1 MSLCTLEINLSA
13 IKNNYLLLQDIC
25 KTSLVGAAVKA
36 NGYGLGAVQI
46 SKALIEE
53 NCRHFF
59 VASSEEGVNL
69 RKALASWHESVFRH
83 CEKNYTVIRRSNPV
97 KNSVSQNFFNYFSG
111 LQQCFAPRNDGSSI
125 HATTPKALDNDV
137 NILVLN
143 GVFEHDALELI
154 EYNLTPVLNNLKQIE
169 IWQKFSNLKNRLLPC
184 YLHFN
189 TGINRLGLT
198 HNEIE
203 QLINNRD
210 LLKGLDLQYIISH
223 LAVSEEIDNPYNLE
237 QLNRFKTYLQYFPNV
252 KASLANSG
260 GIFLGQDYHFDLAR
274 PGAALYGLN
283 PVIDLSNNLSYKE
296 EFEGDTERR
305 TAAYINVREDSS
317 TGSTYKLPLEG
328 GYSRGLQNPVT
339 LKAPIIHLQNL
350 TLDSHIG
357 YNMTFTT
364 ERDSVIA
371 TLPLGYADGFSRN
384 FSNQGEVFINGRS
397 VPIVGRISM
406 DLINIDVTDLPPL
419 DIFLGQEA
427 EIIGNYCTPD
437 KIASIIG
444 TIGYEVLTSLGSR
457 YKRIYK

>member
-59 VASSEEGVNL
+59 VATSEEGVNL

-111 LQQCFAPRNDGSSI
+111 LPRRFAPRNDGSSI

-189 TGINRLGLT
+189 TGINRFGLS
-198 HNEIE
+198 HSEIE

-223 LAVSEEIDNPYNLE
+223 LAISEEIDNPYNLE

-260 GIFLGQDYHFDLAR
+260 GIFLGQDYHFDLVR

-283 PVIDLSNNLSYKE
+283 PLTK
-296 EFEGDTERR
+296 
-305 TAAYINVREDSS
+305 
-317 TGSTYKLPLEG
+317 
-328 GYSRGLQNPVT
+328 NPVT

-371 TLPLGYADGFSRN
+371 TLPFGYADGFSRN

-457 YKRIYK
+457 YKRMYTR

>member
-13 IKNNYLLLQDIC
+13 IKNNYRLLQNIC
-25 KTSLVGAAVKA
+25 KNSLVGAVVKA

-59 VASSEEGVNL
+59 VASNEEGINV
-69 RKALASWHESVFRH
+69 RKALE
-83 CEKNYTVIRRSNPV
+83 I
-97 KNSVSQNFFNYFSG
+97 
-111 LQQCFAPRNDGSSI
+111 
-125 HATTPKALDNDV
+125 DV

-154 EYNLTPVLNNLKQIE
+154 EYNLIPVLNNLKQIE
-169 IWQKFSNLKNRLLPC
+169 IWQKCGNLKNRLLPC

-189 TGINRLGLT
+189 TGINRLGLSA
-198 HNEIE
+198 NEIE

-210 LLKGLDLQYIISH
+210 LLKGLNLQYVISH
-223 LAVSEEIDNPYNLE
+223 LAISEEIDNPYNLE
-237 QLNRFKTYLQYFPNV
+237 QLNKFKAYLRSFPST

-260 GIFLGQDYHFDLAR
+260 GIFLGQDYHFDLVR

-283 PVIDLSNNLSYKE
+283 PLM
-296 EFEGDTERR
+296 
-305 TAAYINVREDSS
+305 
-317 TGSTYKLPLEG
+317 
-328 GYSRGLQNPVT
+328 QNPVT

-364 ERDSVIA
+364 KRDSVIA
-371 TLPLGYADGFSRN
+371 TLPLGYADGYSRN
-384 FSNQGEVFINGRS
+384 FSNQGEVFINGYS
-397 VPIVGRISM
+397 VPIVGRVSM
-406 DLINIDVTDLPPL
+406 DLINIDVTDLPPS

-427 EIIGNYCTPD
+427 EIIGNHCTPD
-437 KIASIIG
+437 KIASSIG
-444 TIGYEVLTSLGSR
+444 TIGYEVLTSLGNRYRRKYSR
-457 YKRIYK
+457 

>member
-69 RKALASWHESVFRH
+69 RKALASWHGSKNPLGVIPWLDHGIQKKIKKDWIPRSSRGMT
-83 CEKNYTVIRRSNPV
+83 EKE
-97 KNSVSQNFFNYFSG
+97 VS
-111 LQQCFAPRNDGSSI
+111 

-184 YLHFN
+184 YVHFN

-203 QLINNRD
+203 QLINDRD

-223 LAVSEEIDNPYNLE
+223 LAISEEIDNPYNLE
-237 QLNRFKTYLQYFPNV
+237 QLNRFKAYLQYFPNV

-283 PVIDLSNNLSYKE
+283 PVMK
-296 EFEGDTERR
+296 
-305 TAAYINVREDSS
+305 
-317 TGSTYKLPLEG
+317 
-328 GYSRGLQNPVT
+328 NPVT

-364 ERDSVIA
+364 KRDSVIA

-397 VPIVGRISM
+397 VPIIGRISM